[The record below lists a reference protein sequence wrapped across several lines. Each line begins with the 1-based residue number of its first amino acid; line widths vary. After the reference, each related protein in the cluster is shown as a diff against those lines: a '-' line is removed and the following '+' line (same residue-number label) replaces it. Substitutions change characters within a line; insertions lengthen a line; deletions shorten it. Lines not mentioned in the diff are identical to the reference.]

1 MLTLIYDVV
10 STILPHHTF
19 MTGWTLCFYRNLMDT
34 SPIPY
39 AMDKLLKLLDRAGTM
54 PEDLKTELGKIMVQR
69 TYRRREFLIKP
80 GKVNEFLFFFCKGT
94 ARCFTVRSAGGK
106 AEQEINR
113 RFLLEND
120 FFGSLDRFHRGLIE
134 DQYVEA
140 LKPCIVLMTSI
151 RSYES
156 AMEKYPEF
164 YKLNYETWCRT
175 EVSSDR
181 VADMLR
187 LPTAAERFEFLT
199 SNFPDLRKNIRLKY
213 LASFM
218 GLDTTTL
225 YKVKNSNSAN
235 GFHL

>member
-1 MLTLIYDVV
+1 
-10 STILPHHTF
+10 
-19 MTGWTLCFYRNLMDT
+19 MDRFF
-34 SPIPY
+34 
-39 AMDKLLKLLDRAGTM
+39 KVFDRAGTM
-54 PEDLKTELGKIMVQR
+54 PEDLKTELQKIMVQR

-94 ARCFTVRSAGGK
+94 ARCFTVRSPGGK
-106 AEQEINR
+106 TEQEINR
-113 RFLLEND
+113 RFLLENA
-120 FFGSLDRFHRGLIE
+120 FFGSLERFHRGAIE
-134 DQYVEA
+134 DQYVQA

-156 AMEKYPEF
+156 VMENFPEF
-164 YKLNYETWCRT
+164 YKLNYQTWCRN

-199 SNFPDLRKNIRLKY
+199 LNFPDLRKNIRLKY

-225 YKVKNSNSAN
+225 YKIKSNNSSN